1 MSRKKFP
8 KDLHDPYINLLTK
21 VFKYQEIYYG
31 QYGDPWDGKIL
42 RKNYLEGLQTII
54 TGLPEDAQLV
64 VDLRFGLTSGK
75 ALSRKQVARMSG
87 MTMSHLKSIEDGVL
101 FELGLE
107 HCRYF
112 YLIPNYARE
121 DDETLQKTFCFLR
134 GSGFSTFAM
143 YLMAQ
148 VGICDTEGL
157 QLFVQLCPE
166 YFDIFTDEGCDR
178 LVRMGCEDPR
188 ELETLEE
195 YLFDDRTRIEALNF
209 SQRTHEMLVF
219 GNGIT
224 TIGVLRLLRYED
236 IKDLKGANREEVDEV
251 CEKLLR
257 LSYSKLREDMNDLSS
272 EWNDEEFEKE
282 LEIIYTNEMMEDF
295 E

>member
-1 MSRKKFP
+1 MSRKKHH
-8 KDLHDPYINLLTK
+8 KQLSDPYLFLLN
-21 VFKYQEIYYG
+21 
-31 QYGDPWDGKIL
+31 KIL
-42 RKNYLEGLQTII
+42 KTQKAYSGDSHETWEDELLRINYREGLQTIL
-54 TGLPEDAQLV
+54 TGLPEDAQRV
-64 VDLRFGLTSGK
+64 IDLRFGLTSWRVM
-75 ALSRKQVARMSG
+75 SQRRVARELG
-87 MTMSHLKSIEDGVL
+87 LLPAKVKSLERSAL

-112 YLIPNYARE
+112 YLIPNYSRV
-121 DDETLQKTFCFLR
+121 DDETLQKTFRFLR
-134 GSGFSTFAM
+134 GSGFSTFTM

-166 YFDIFTDEGCDR
+166 FFDIFTDEGCDR

-209 SQRTHEMLVF
+209 SSKTHEMLVF

-236 IKDLKGANREEVDEV
+236 IEDLKGANREEVDEI

-257 LSYSKLREDMNDLSS
+257 LSYSKLGEDLNDLNS

-282 LEIIYTNEMMEDF
+282 LKIIYTNEMMEDF